1 MLFNE
6 QLADRAA
13 AFIRSLKHTKG
24 TWHGKNFDL
33 LPWQE
38 KIVRDIFGTVKESG
52 YRQYNTAYVEIP
64 KKQGKSELA
73 AAIAVTNLMA
83 ASIGER
89 GSELALLKA
98 IGATDG
104 AVSRLMLAETAVI
117 SLVGAIAGAMPILM
131 GAAGTTNSI
140 NLQSWL
146 FFAKCSN
153 THRRRCLTLSTGF
166 PAPVPLVR
174 GLSRPEPDSSYSM

>member
-1 MLFNE
+1 MPFNE

-73 AAIAVTNLMA
+73 AAIALYLLAGDGEWGAEVYGCA
-83 ASIGER
+83 ADRQQASI
-89 GSELALLKA
+89 
-98 IGATDG
+98 
-104 AVSRLMLAETAVI
+104 VLM
-117 SLVGAIAGAMPILM
+117 SLVR
-131 GAAGTTNSI
+131 
-140 NLQSWL
+140 WW
-146 FFAKCSN
+146 SN
-153 THRRRCLTLSTGF
+153 ARL
-166 PAPVPLVR
+166 
-174 GLSRPEPDSSYSM
+174 